1 MEIFYQ
7 PEIKSGYYSLT
18 EDESRHIIKVLRK
31 NLGDNIKITN
41 GKGELFDAEIIE
53 IGKKKVSVNVLSSET
68 KPVNRD
74 YYLHLAVAP
83 TKMMDRFEWIVEK
96 CVEIGIDEISP
107 IICEHSERKII
118 KNERLVSIAV
128 SAMKQ
133 SGNINLPK
141 INQQQTYNEFIENK
155 FEGSLCIA
163 HCSNGGKVYY
173 YDEVKKGYNLILIGP
188 EGDFSKTEIEEAIKR
203 GYKAVSL
210 GNSILRVE
218 TAAIVAC
225 TSASIKNHK

>member
-7 PEIKSGYYSLT
+7 PNIKQGYYSLT

-31 NLGDNIKITN
+31 NVGDIIKITD
-41 GKGELFDAEIIE
+41 GKGKLFNAEIVE
-53 IGKKKVSVNVLSSET
+53 IVKKNVSVNALSFEV
-68 KPVNRD
+68 KPTGRD
-74 YYLHLAVAP
+74 YYFHLAVAP

-107 IICEHSERKII
+107 IICEHSERKVI
-118 KNERLVSIAV
+118 KNERLTNIAV

-141 INQQQTYNEFIENK
+141 INEQQTFNELMKNK
-155 FEGSLCIA
+155 FEGNLCIA
-163 HCSNGGKVYY
+163 HC
-173 YDEVKKGYNLILIGP
+173 YDENKSFYFNEVKEGYNLILIGP
-188 EGDFSKTEIEEAIKR
+188 EGDFSKSEVETAINSAFKP
-203 GYKAVSL
+203 VSL

-218 TAAIVAC
+218 TAAVVAC
-225 TSASIKNHK
+225 VTTSIKNQK